1 MGSMGKIASSLT
13 LREGDVAVVIG
24 VRSSTAPHADH
35 YWCTPLTYSGRPT
48 HHY

>member
-1 MGSMGKIASSLT
+1 MGSMGKIASLLT
-13 LREGDVAVVIG
+13 QREGNVAVVIG

-35 YWCTPLTYSGRPT
+35 YWCTPLTYSGRTT